1 MHHSVEMDSSK
12 ENPGKLVGPMDWSLP
27 SPFDFSRILL
37 VGGNLLVPCS
47 LPGSPFVRRPL
58 QVYSLVP
65 GKGRWSVVPLTVC
78 LLVFLNKVLHRVNV

>member
-1 MHHSVEMDSSK
+1 MDSS
-12 ENPGKLVGPMDWSLP
+12 EEDPGKLVGPLHCSLP
-27 SPFDFSRILL
+27 SLFDLSRIL
-37 VGGNLLVPCS
+37 VGGSLLVPCS
-47 LPGSPFVRRPL
+47 LPGPPFVRRLL